1 MSTTK
6 RVGVGLT
13 VAVMVV
19 CEVIAFGQV
28 SQGSERSDVPQM
40 LQSTMEQKFPGM
52 KLRRVAKTEI
62 PSWYLVET
70 ESDSPE
76 GLWYVHESGRYVLAG
91 GMFDIQLG
99 RNVTQEYL
107 RERERRVLDSLDL
120 SKTILLQPESPK
132 ITKPL
137 LVVDDL
143 DCPVCQKLHP
153 EIKKLVSSGI
163 PVAVLLHPLTTIHP
177 DAYRKS
183 VAVWCSSDR
192 AASLDKALTA
202 QPIENPAQ
210 LCQHPV
216 DDILKFGR
224 RLKLHKTPTVFL
236 PSGQRLEGF
245 VSAEQLLS
253 MLQLDASKP

>member
-1 MSTTK
+1 MSKTQ
-6 RVGVGLT
+6 RAVVGLT
-13 VAVMVV
+13 VAVMMV
-19 CEVIAFGQV
+19 CGAIAFGQA

-52 KLRRVAKTEI
+52 NVRRVAKTEI

-99 RNVTQEYL
+99 RNVTQEYM

-132 ITKPL
+132 TTKPL

-153 EIKKLVSSGI
+153 EIKKLVSSGV

-245 VSAEQLLS
+245 VSADQLLS
-253 MLQLDASKP
+253 MLQLDGSKP